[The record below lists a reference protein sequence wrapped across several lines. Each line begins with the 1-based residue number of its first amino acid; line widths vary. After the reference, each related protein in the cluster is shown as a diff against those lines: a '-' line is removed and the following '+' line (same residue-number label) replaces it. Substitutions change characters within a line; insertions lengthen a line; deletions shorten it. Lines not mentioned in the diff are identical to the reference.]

1 MTALSCQSAQM
12 FAIVT
17 LIAES
22 HTSKMLSNYAG
33 DRLANQNE
41 MLYVVVCVMMPASV
55 TVTVDGN
62 FKMPQYAT
70 FCH

>member
-1 MTALSCQSAQM
+1 MTALRCHSAQI

-33 DRLANQNE
+33 DRLANKNE
-41 MLYVVVCVMMPASV
+41 ILFVV
-55 TVTVDGN
+55 G
-62 FKMPQYAT
+62 
-70 FCH
+70 

>member
-1 MTALSCQSAQM
+1 M

-22 HTSKMLSNYAG
+22 HTSKMLSNYAC
-33 DRLANQNE
+33 DRLANKNE
-41 MLYVVVCVMMPASV
+41 MLFVVVCVMMPAS
-55 TVTVDGN
+55 VTVDGN